1 MPFFPASDGESLQ
14 VRIIGRGQP
23 VLMLHG
29 LGMQGRDWLP
39 FVLPFTRRYQF
50 FLPDFRGA
58 GGSSR
63 VRFNQPDVFHNHM
76 QDMEDLVSHF
86 GLSDFSLVGYS
97 LGATTSLH
105 WHGYG
110 DFTPVRRYLHIDQS
124 PCIANGSDWAYGLF
138 GDQQVRFFSQ
148 LEALLA
154 LLDGAPDAG
163 PLNRLA
169 TGLREA
175 VLGQL
180 LDIFSQVAGRPELR
194 SAYQSTRRWSGMWA
208 RLLPVADVA
217 DLRAYLR
224 AYLSH
229 THDYRTTS
237 GNFPVPATVLT
248 GALSPLYPAAGQ
260 AEFARHIRARHVVLD
275 KAGHVP
281 LMSQPVAFTR
291 ALGRF
296 LNE

>member
-1 MPFFPASDGESLQ
+1 M
-14 VRIIGRGQP
+14 
-23 VLMLHG
+23 
-29 LGMQGRDWLP
+29 
-39 FVLPFTRRYQF
+39 
-50 FLPDFRGA
+50 
-58 GGSSR
+58 
-63 VRFNQPDVFHNHM
+63 
-76 QDMEDLVSHF
+76 
-86 GLSDFSLVGYS
+86 
-97 LGATTSLH
+97 
-105 WHGYG
+105 
-110 DFTPVRRYLHIDQS
+110 
-124 PCIANGSDWAYGLF
+124 
-138 GDQQVRFFSQ
+138 
-148 LEALLA
+148 
-154 LLDGAPDAG
+154 
-163 PLNRLA
+163 
-169 TGLREA
+169 
-175 VLGQL
+175 GQL